1 VCSSDL
7 IGGNTPSDTVPG
19 FATSQYYDTNKS
31 PIAPPGST
39 NQPRSSVQDLQ
50 ALSQGQNTLQNVL
63 GAVGQSLVPVAAG
76 FLGSAL
82 AGPAD
87 SLSQRLLSNFA
98 PALAGGT
105 PQAGGGPFFPT
116 GPTIVANG
124 TENPTAQTVSSTV
137 VDYT

>member
-1 VCSSDL
+1 
-7 IGGNTPSDTVPG
+7 
-19 FATSQYYDTNKS
+19 
-31 PIAPPGST
+31 
-39 NQPRSSVQDLQ
+39 
-50 ALSQGQNTLQNVL
+50 
-63 GAVGQSLVPVAAG
+63 VGQSLVPVAAG